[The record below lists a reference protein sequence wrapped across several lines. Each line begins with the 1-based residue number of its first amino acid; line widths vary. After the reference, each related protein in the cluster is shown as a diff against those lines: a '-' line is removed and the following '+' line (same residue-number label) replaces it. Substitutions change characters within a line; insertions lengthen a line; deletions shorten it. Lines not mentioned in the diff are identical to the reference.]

1 LHKPCRFAKILS
13 NLSKRISFSDMSRG
27 KQLLAGR
34 PARCWQRS
42 NRRRFGTFPE
52 EHEELVALFATR
64 GQMSYLID
72 GQIALMRPGVL
83 LFAFAGQAH
92 VLLSESRDFD
102 MWVFLVSG
110 DFLPQQ
116 FRKNTLPPLTRTE
129 AADHHGPRL
138 LPPKAREELGML
150 AEIVS
155 GEEDQKR
162 KEFGIRWW
170 LGRAWKHW
178 TEAGPET
185 SRHVHPAL
193 DQAVLSIRRDP
204 SQSLED
210 LANDAGMSVDRLGQ
224 LFRKEMKEGFVAF
237 RNRTRLSRLD
247 EVIETQTNLN
257 LLEAALEAGFGS
269 YPQFFRVFKKL
280 RGVSP
285 YAYYKDDG
293 LITGA
298 ANDSELQ

>member
-1 LHKPCRFAKILS
+1 
-13 NLSKRISFSDMSRG
+13 MSRG

-42 NRRRFGTFPE
+42 GRRRFRTFPE

-64 GQMSYLID
+64 GQMNYLID

-116 FRKNTLPPLTRTE
+116 LRKNTLPPLTRAE

-138 LPPKAREELGML
+138 LAPKAREELAIL
-150 AEIVS
+150 AETVS
-155 GEEDQKR
+155 VEEDPKR
-162 KEFGIRWW
+162 QEFGITWW
-170 LGRAWKHW
+170 LGRAWEHW
-178 TEAGPET
+178 TKAGPET

-193 DQAVLSIRRDP
+193 DQTVLSIQRDP
-204 SQSLED
+204 SQSLEN
-210 LANDAGMSVDRLGQ
+210 LAKDAGMSVDHLGQ
-224 LFRKEMKEGFVAF
+224 LFRKEMNEGFVAF

-247 EVIETQTNLN
+247 YVIEAQTNLN

-269 YPQFFRVFKKL
+269 YPQFYRVFKKL

-285 YAYYKDDG
+285 FAYYKEDS
-293 LITGA
+293 LIAGA
-298 ANDSELQ
+298 ADDSELR